1 MTIFGVLQNAHYN
14 LNENGEIGRL
24 IGMEQF
30 NNAMEQ
36 LEDGKD
42 LHDEFEYKEVER

>member
-1 MTIFGVLQNAHYN
+1 MTIWEVLQNAHYN
-14 LNENGEIGRL
+14 LNENGELGRL

-36 LEDGKD
+36 LEEGKD
-42 LHDEFEYKEVER
+42 LFDEFDDEED